1 MGAAFLHFP
10 FAETHSICPFVF
22 CLSSQLEAARQAALA
37 AEEARREADER
48 LSRLADV
55 EQELAQA
62 NSELSDAHLARQ
74 QKIRND
80 MEKDER
86 IAELEARIQTMQ
98 MQALQAGEGAPA
110 AEGASLKVAD
120 GALPLNAAPE
130 EADILRATV
139 AALKAQLASAKRE
152 LSTRHAAVAPAP
164 SKTGEGDDAGDTDAP
179 HTTSTDE
186 DDRGAA
192 AARAAEAEEELYE
205 LRERVAV
212 LNKELIELKAENREL
227 LVAGVSSPVP
237 QERAIAGT
245 GGSTEENVVSEAA
258 QVEPRAGGDASPRAG
273 SADAYTNEEQETALE
288 ALEQSLLRARTDIAR
303 LQLANTKLVAKLQT
317 MEKTNVAS
325 EAKLKRLGGDSD
337 TESLRSNLGK
347 LREQV
352 ESLRQERKGLVP
364 AAELSKAQE
373 GLKAAEVRLQALQN
387 DYDSFMGEHCMLDL
401 AKAKTDLQQRNHAL
415 QEETQSLRSRITDFQ
430 ADAKAAQ
437 AEIEELKTERK
448 AMREHMD
455 NLKQALAKKL
465 PAPGSG
471 GSGGGSGADGSLLQ
485 EEVRALI
492 NENLGMRETIEE
504 LEAKVATLE
513 GALEEA
519 RQGLPASGASGGLGR
534 ASSATSM
541 ASTTGGS
548 GGGAGGAMQG
558 AAAAQ
563 AVQYKGM
570 LKFREKD
577 IQRVVSA
584 LVLRM
589 GPSSLPQALPGL
601 PAHLLFM
608 CVLYADHVENA
619 AMLSGL
625 LTKAM
630 TAMKQVVMQNA
641 ADIDVLAYW
650 LSNGY
655 RLLSNMKQF
664 SGEPQFKTRDDELS
678 LTLNT
683 FDLQEYRIVLS
694 DLLVQIYHT
703 VFKHVEVQ
711 LLPMIVPGM
720 LDYESLPGAGSAAA
734 AGGRRGGQSGGAG
747 GKPAAKVDD
756 IVRLFNSV
764 LQALQRQCVEPRLV
778 QHVFK
783 QLFYV
788 VNANMVNNLLLR
800 KDLARLTKGM
810 QVRYNISK
818 LQDWARDN
826 SLEQIGSALIE
837 AVQITQLLQCN
848 KTKAD
853 DVDTIFATCVNLNP
867 LQIQKVLTMYTPEE
881 FESRVPAALLRAVHE
896 RESQAKGGRGPSEG
910 GAAKLLM
917 DTGYMFSVT
926 FPFTPSTPKFP
937 TLELPADLELD
948 FVEKI

>member
-1 MGAAFLHFP
+1 M
-10 FAETHSICPFVF
+10 
-22 CLSSQLEAARQAALA
+22 
-37 AEEARREADER
+37 
-48 LSRLADV
+48 
-55 EQELAQA
+55 
-62 NSELSDAHLARQ
+62 ARQ

-80 MEKDER
+80 MERDER

-110 AEGASLKVAD
+110 PGDSLKVTD
-120 GALPLNAAPE
+120 GALPSNVAPE

-152 LSTRHAAVAPAP
+152 LSARHAAATPAP
-164 SKTGEGDDAGDTDAP
+164 SKTSEGEAGATDAS

-186 DDRGAA
+186 DDIGAA
-192 AARAAEAEEELYE
+192 AARAAEAEVELYE

-227 LVAGVSSPVP
+227 LVAGLSSPVP
-237 QERAIAGT
+237 REGATAEA
-245 GGSTEENVVSEAA
+245 GGSTEEDEVSEAA
-258 QVEPRAGGDASPRAG
+258 QVEQPAGSDASPPASG
-273 SADAYTNEEQETALE
+273 ADTDAAEEQETAVE

-303 LQLANTKLVAKLQT
+303 LQLANTKLVTKLQT

-352 ESLRQERKGLVP
+352 ESLRQERKSLVP
-364 AAELSKAQE
+364 ATELSKAQE
-373 GLKAAEVRLQALQN
+373 ELKAAEVRLQALQN

-415 QEETQSLRSRITDFQ
+415 QEEAQSLRSRITDFH

-448 AMREHMD
+448 ATREHMD
-455 NLKQALAKKL
+455 KLKQALAKKL
-465 PAPGSG
+465 SAPGSG

-519 RQGLPASGASGGLGR
+519 RRGLPASGAGAGLGR

-541 ASTTGGS
+541 ASTAGGS
-548 GGGAGGAMQG
+548 GGGAGGMQG
-558 AAAAQ
+558 GNTSMATQ

-584 LVLRM
+584 LVLRL

-619 AMLSGL
+619 AMLQGL

-703 VFKHVEVQ
+703 VLKHVEVQ
-711 LLPMIVPGM
+711 LTPMIVPGM

-734 AGGRRGGQSGGAG
+734 AGGRRGGHSGVAG

-764 LQALQRQCVEPRLV
+764 LQAMQRQCVEPRLV
-778 QHVFK
+778 QQVFK

-788 VNANMVNNLLLR
+788 VNAIMVNNLLLR

-826 SLEQIGSALIE
+826 NLEQIGSALIE

-853 DVDTIFATCVNLNP
+853 DVDTIFTTCVNLNP

-881 FESRVPAALLRAVHE
+881 FESRVPAALLRAVQE
-896 RESQAKGGRGPSEG
+896 RESQAKGARGASEG

-917 DTGYMFSVT
+917 DTGHMFSVT

>member
-1 MGAAFLHFP
+1 MKD
-10 FAETHSICPFVF
+10 
-22 CLSSQLEAARQAALA
+22 RLA
-37 AEEARREADER
+37 K
-48 LSRLADV
+48 LADV

-62 NSELSDAHLARQ
+62 QSELSDERVARQ

-80 MEKDER
+80 MEKEER
-86 IAELEARIQTMQ
+86 IAELERRIQTMQ
-98 MQALQAGEGAPA
+98 MQALQAGEGAA
-110 AEGASLKVAD
+110 APGSAADASSAASVD
-120 GALPLNAAPE
+120 GALPTSAAPE

-152 LSTRHAAVAPAP
+152 IASRAAAPVAASEP
-164 SKTGEGDDAGDTDAP
+164 GEAAGSDGEAADGD
-179 HTTSTDE
+179 SE
-186 DDRGAA
+186 QAA
-192 AARAAEAEEELYE
+192 AARRVAAAEEELYE
-205 LRERVAV
+205 LRERVAL
-212 LNKELIELKAENREL
+212 LNKEVLELKAENREL
-227 LVAGVSSPVP
+227 LVAGHS
-237 QERAIAGT
+237 AK
-245 GGSTEENVVSEAA
+245 EAPEA
-258 QVEPRAGGDASPRAG
+258 VAAEPRHAQAGAEGVSGAGD
-273 SADAYTNEEQETALE
+273 SADAQKSAVSPAAAAGDRDNGSVVDDDGDHDDDTAVE
-288 ALEQSLLRARTDIAR
+288 ALEESLLRARTDIAR
-303 LQLANTKLVAKLQT
+303 LQLANTKLVTKLQT
-317 MEKTNVAS
+317 MEKAHVAS

-352 ESLRQERKGLVP
+352 ESLRQERKALVP
-364 AAELSKAQE
+364 AAELDKARDE
-373 GLKAAEVRLQALQN
+373 LKAAEVRLAALQN

-415 QEETQSLRSRITDFQ
+415 QEETQSLRSRIKDFQ
-430 ADAKAAQ
+430 ADLKGAQ
-437 AEIEELKTERK
+437 AEIDELKAERK
-448 AMREHMD
+448 AMREHTD
-455 NLKQALAKKL
+455 KLKQALAKKL
-465 PAPGSG
+465 PAPGS
-471 GSGGGSGADGSLLQ
+471 SGGGGGDGSLLQ

-504 LEAKVATLE
+504 LEAKVAKLE
-513 GALEEA
+513 AGLGAA
-519 RQGLPASGASGGLGR
+519 PRGGGLGR
-534 ASSATSM
+534 AVSATSV
-541 ASTTGGS
+541 ASTADGS
-548 GGGAGGAMQG
+548 GSTSGGAG
-558 AAAAQ
+558 AAT
-563 AVQYKGM
+563 AVAPAPAIQYKGM

-584 LVLRM
+584 LVMRL
-589 GPSSLPQALPGL
+589 GPGSVPQSLPGL

-619 AMLSGL
+619 AMLQGL

-650 LSNGY
+650 LANGY

-703 VFKHVEVQ
+703 VLKHVEVQ
-711 LLPMIVPGM
+711 LTPMIVPGM

-734 AGGRRGGQSGGAG
+734 AGGRRGGAGGGAGGG

-756 IVRLFNSV
+756 IVRLFTAV

-783 QLFYV
+783 QLFYI
-788 VNANMVNNLLLR
+788 VNAAMVNNLLLR

-826 SLEQIGSALIE
+826 NLEQIATALTE

-896 RESQAKGGRGPSEG
+896 RESSAKGGGRGSSEG
-910 GAAKLLM
+910 GSAKLLM
-917 DTGYMFSVT
+917 DTGYMYPVT
-926 FPFTPSTPKFP
+926 FPFTPSAPKFP
-937 TLELPADLELD
+937 TMELPAELELD